1 MLDIDPISGRV
12 AQARWVSSPHFNAR
26 PYGELPTLLVV
37 HCISLPEGVYATPY
51 IDDLFTGRLDLT
63 AHPSFRSLDGVR
75 VSAHLF
81 IGRRGALTQ
90 YVSINDR
97 AWHAGVS
104 EFEGRS
110 DVNDFSVG
118 VELEGTVTEPFTA
131 AQYRCLARLHHGLR
145 AAYRSMDGRPVVG
158 HSDIAPDR
166 KQDPGSGF
174 DWLRWSTMAGVET
187 V

>member
-12 AQARWVSSPHFNAR
+12 AQAHWRSSPHFNAR
-26 PYGELPTLLVV
+26 PGGESPSLLVV
-37 HCISLPEGVYATPY
+37 HCISLPEGVYGTPY
-51 IDDLFTGRLDLT
+51 VDDLFMGQLDTG
-63 AHPSFRSLDGVR
+63 AHPSFASLDGVR

-81 IGRRGALTQ
+81 ISRRGVLTQ
-90 YVSINDR
+90 YVSLNER
-97 AWHAGVS
+97 AWHAGAS

-118 VELEGTVTEPFTA
+118 VELEGTVTDPFTT
-131 AQYRCLARLHHGLR
+131 AQYACLAQLHHGLR
-145 AAYRSMDGRPVVG
+145 AAYRSMDGRPAVG

-174 DWLRWSTMAGVET
+174 DWLRWSAMAGVEN